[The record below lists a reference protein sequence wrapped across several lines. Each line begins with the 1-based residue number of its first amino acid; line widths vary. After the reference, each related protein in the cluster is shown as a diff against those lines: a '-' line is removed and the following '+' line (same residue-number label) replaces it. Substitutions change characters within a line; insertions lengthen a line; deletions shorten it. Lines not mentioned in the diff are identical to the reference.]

1 MIIRFLPSALGI
13 ALGQIIG
20 QLAYIFI
27 RAFAGGAEQY
37 IPWSYELI
45 KALCVGLCTGF
56 ITASAMVIVMAI
68 LETKRIGN
76 ARVKLW

>member
-1 MIIRFLPSALGI
+1 MIIRFLPLALGI
-13 ALGQIIG
+13 TLGQMIG
-20 QLAYIFI
+20 QLSYIFI
-27 RAFAGGAEQY
+27 KAFVNETEQY

-56 ITASAMVIVMAI
+56 ITAGIMVIVMAI
-68 LETKRIGN
+68 LETKRRGS